1 MRRTIPLK
9 LDHGQLHDD
18 AVRSFTRA
26 VLATGSQRSIV
37 RSAQPLAP
45 ADRDQFLKDVA
56 MRLSGTTVG
65 PGSVFRACHEAQR
78 QFFDYPDLATGSRG
92 KYR

>member
-1 MRRTIPLK
+1 MSPLK
-9 LDHGQLHDD
+9 LTDD
-18 AVRSFTRA
+18 ELDQVFRA
-26 VLATGSQRSIV
+26 
-37 RSAQPLAP
+37 AQPLAP

-65 PGSVFRACHEAQR
+65 PGSVFRACYEAQR
-78 QFFDYPDLATGSRG
+78 QFFDYPGDLATGSWG